1 MVMANLRSIGAAILV
16 AAASAGNGFAQYP
29 QNQVPPG
36 RPTVSPYLNLIR
48 PGTPPA
54 INYFNL
60 VRPQNEF
67 LGSIQQ
73 LQQQVGFNRQNI
85 AGLEQGIT
93 RSINTLPPTGFIP
106 QFQSHRSYFQNY
118 SGFGAL
124 NAAPLNAGRGL
135 VTGSSATQGY
145 TPPPRRR

>member
-1 MVMANLRSIGAAILV
+1 MSAAIVV
-16 AAASAGNGFAQYP
+16 AAACAGNSLAQYP

-36 RPTVSPYLNLIR
+36 RPAVSPYLNLIR

-60 VRPQNEF
+60 VRPQIEF
-67 LGSIQQ
+67 TGSIQQ
-73 LQQQVGFNRQNI
+73 LNQQVGFNRQNI
-85 AGLEQGIT
+85 AGLEQGLT

-118 SGFGAL
+118 SGFGSL

-135 VTGSSATQGY
+135 VTGSTTTQSY